1 MKYKSEY
8 DFLEGE
14 PIKRAHF
21 DDAGIDFRSPIDF
34 ILTPAGTKYDQYVID
49 TGIHVQIPVGY
60 FGKMES
66 KSGLMVNHGVCC
78 MGGVVDSGFRGT
90 VKVRMINHGHEQ
102 YHFSVGDKLCQMVL
116 IPTLLADLER
126 VDELGE
132 SVSGR
137 GDSGFG
143 STGK

>member
-1 MKYKSEY
+1 MKYLSETAL
-8 DFLEGE
+8 D
-14 PIKRAHF
+14 ITRAHF
-21 DDAGIDFRSPIDF
+21 DDAGIDFRTPIGF
-34 ILTPAGTKYDQYVID
+34 MLGPAGSQDDQRVID
-49 TGIHVQIPVGY
+49 TGVSVQIPIGY

-90 VKVRMINHGHEQ
+90 VKVRMINHGHEP
-102 YHFSVGDKLCQMVL
+102 YYFDAGDKLCQMVL

-126 VDELGE
+126 VGELDE
-132 SVSGR
+132 SISGR

-143 STGK
+143 STGR